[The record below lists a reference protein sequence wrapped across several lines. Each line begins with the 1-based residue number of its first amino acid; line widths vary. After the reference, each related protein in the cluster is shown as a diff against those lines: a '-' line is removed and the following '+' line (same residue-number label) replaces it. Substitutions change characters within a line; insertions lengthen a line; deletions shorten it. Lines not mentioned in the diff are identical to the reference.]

1 MHSCTHCGNIC
12 PSIYPYTDAQDA
24 EIFNRLRRNTFPS
37 PTDAA
42 RLKSEITFLEGEI
55 KDLSSLLDTLE
66 HEKQQRERAKE
77 IRQSLLSPIRRIP
90 LEIWAEIFLYAIP
103 EPLPFL
109 DFKGNLISEVDSD
122 ITTMDSPW
130 LLTHVSSYW
139 RKLAI
144 SIPALWATVSLTP
157 DLIPPQ
163 ESLMRL
169 QLDRSQDFPL
179 HLQLRIE
186 EYDSEDISRLRTLL
200 FPLFHRCSTLE
211 LATPSAAIIENLCCH
226 PAGLP
231 SLRTLTIRRVSGVQ
245 PDNSKTHDENV
256 SVFMKSLHL
265 RAVNADFS
273 LVELSLP
280 LTTLRSLVRVPL
292 ATFEQ
297 IQGIVNAAPELEH
310 LDFSFVEM
318 GSGLSIPR
326 CEGLPMITHNKLR
339 RLRLST
345 TPSEILSCL
354 KLPALRHLAL
364 EEGGFMNGR
373 METLFDFLRRSGCVL
388 DDLTIMHTQ
397 DIFPLLRAV
406 LEYSSHSLTR
416 LAIIVPWV
424 TAQDIYRLL
433 TMTPES
439 ELVPNLQK
447 LSIQDWPDHVP
458 TGMTTFF
465 GPGPNSLSF
474 YEMVWSRRSR
484 LNFVSLFS
492 REIHVLTPDLEAH
505 VSRLQDSGI
514 TVELFGFSFFTRRR
528 IFP

>member
-12 PSIYPYTDAQDA
+12 PSIYPYTDTEDT
-24 EIFNRLRRNTFPS
+24 EIFNRLRLNIFPS
-37 PTDAA
+37 QADSA
-42 RLKSEITFLEGEI
+42 RLKSDISSLEGEI
-55 KDLSSLLDTLE
+55 QELTSLLDKLW
-66 HEKQQRERAKE
+66 HEKQMRERAKE

-109 DFKGNLISEVDSD
+109 DFKGNLISGMDSD

-144 SIPALWATVSLTP
+144 SIPSLWATVSLMP
-157 DLIPPQ
+157 DLTPQ
-163 ESLMRL
+163 QEALVHL
-169 QLDRSQDFPL
+169 QLARSQDSPL

-186 EYDSEDISRLRTLL
+186 EYDSEDIGQLRTLL
-200 FPLFHRCSTLE
+200 FPLFHRCATLE
-211 LATPSAAIIENLCCH
+211 FATPNTAIIETLCCH

-231 SLRTLTIRRVSGVQ
+231 SLRTLTIRRVPGAQ
-245 PDNSKTHDENV
+245 PDNSKTHDEHV
-256 SVFMKSLHL
+256 TVFMKSPHL

-273 LVELSLP
+273 LVELPLP
-280 LTTLRSLVRVPL
+280 LTKLRSLVRVTL

-297 IQGIVNAAPELEH
+297 IQDIVNAAPELEH
-310 LDFSFVEM
+310 LEFSFIEM
-318 GSGLSIPR
+318 GSGLRIPR
-326 CEGLPMITHNKLR
+326 CEGLPMVTHNKLR
-339 RLRLST
+339 RLHVST
-345 TPSEILSCL
+345 TPSEILSTL
-354 KLPALRHLAL
+354 KLPALRCLAL

-373 METLFDFLRRSGCVL
+373 METLLEFLQRSRCAL
-388 DDLTIMHTQ
+388 DDLTIMHTR

-406 LEYSSHSLTR
+406 LEYSSHTLTR
-416 LAIIVPWV
+416 LAIIVPWGV
-424 TAQDIYRLL
+424 AQDIYRLL
-433 TMTPES
+433 TMTPGL
-439 ELVPNLQK
+439 ELMPNLQK

-458 TGMTTFF
+458 AGMTTFF

-492 REIHVLTPDLEAH
+492 REMHVLTHELEAH
-505 VSRLQDSGI
+505 VSRLQGRGI
-514 TVELFGFSFFTRRR
+514 VVELFGVSNFTRRR